1 MDPARFLLRTGHTAA
16 LVVGWAELTPDSD
29 ATLAESDNPRDFV
42 TRLVEA
48 EAYGDAVGFLAHA
61 LPRREA
67 VWWAW
72 LCARTAA
79 GDSPAEPV
87 ARILATTHAWIAE
100 PSDANRRTA
109 YIAAEESG
117 IGTAHGLAALA
128 VFLSGDSLAPPH
140 MEPIRPGP
148 HDGAKAVVGAVMLAA
163 VAAKPDQPAE
173 AFRDFISQG
182 LALAERTKLWQ
193 PPQQAGA

>member
-1 MDPARFLLRTGHTAA
+1 MNPTPFVLRTGRTAA
-16 LVVGWAELTPDSD
+16 MVVAAAELTPDAD
-29 ATLAESDNPRDFV
+29 VPLAEAEGPQDFV
-42 TRLVEA
+42 RRLTEA
-48 EAYGDAVGFLAHA
+48 EAFGDAVGFLSHA

-100 PSDANRRTA
+100 ASDANRRTA
-109 YIAAEESG
+109 YAAAEESG
-117 IGTAHGLAALA
+117 IGTPHGLAALA
-128 VFLSGDSLAPPH
+128 VFLSGDSLAPPN
-140 MEPIRPGP
+140 MEPVRPGP
-148 HDGAKAVVGAVMLAA
+148 HDGAKAVAGAVMLAA

-182 LALAERTKLWQ
+182 LALAERTKLWH
-193 PPQQAGA
+193 PPQQAGV